1 MALCRA
7 MLTRIAWLRLISALG
22 LLLQDAVHF
31 LLLGTRTSAALKA
44 ENLFLRKQLA
54 LYLERKAKPRRADNA
69 TRLTV
74 VLLSGL
80 FAWKQALV
88 IVRPETLVRWHRKGF
103 QLFWRYKSK
112 PLGRPRI
119 PAELRELISEMARSN
134 PTWGEERIAA
144 ELLLKL
150 GIRLSPRTV
159 RRSCPRS
166 EDLEMDVGLSVGRPL
181 SATMLKRFSLATSW

>member
-7 MLTRIAWLRLISALG
+7 MLTRSAWLRLISALG
-22 LLLQDAVHF
+22 LLLQDAVRF
-31 LLLGTRTSAALKA
+31 VLLEARTSAALKA

-54 LYLERKAKPRRADNA
+54 LYLERKAKPRRADAA
-69 TRLTV
+69 TRLSLA
-74 VLLSGL
+74 LLSRL
-80 FAWKQALV
+80 FAWKDALV
-88 IVRPETLVRWHRKGF
+88 IVKPETLIRWHRKGF
-103 QLFWRYKSK
+103 RLFWRYKSK

-134 PTWGEERIAA
+134 PIWGEERIAA

-159 RRSCPRS
+159 RRYLPKDREPEQLRRS
-166 EDLEMDVGLSVGRPL
+166 QR
-181 SATMLKRFSLATSW
+181 